1 MIKIIATDMDGTL
14 LDSKKNVPKE
24 LDYVLDKLDEK
35 KVRFIVASGR
45 QYYNLEKQFRD
56 YKHDLIYISENGA
69 MVFDKGEIVY
79 LSEIDGEKLTKP
91 VEIARKIHGA
101 SIILCGEKSAYT
113 ENKGEFFIKN
123 ARLYYEKL
131 QVVDDVLDVVKEG
144 KDKIC
149 KIALFH
155 DESSEKYLSKEF
167 DEVENDFLIS
177 VSGELWMDFMN
188 IGVNKGTAIERIQEY
203 YDVTYDETMAFGDYL
218 NDYEMMQSC
227 KYSYAMANAHPKLK
241 EVSNYEAKS
250 NDENGVV
257 EVIKEYFEI

>member
-24 LDYVLDKLDEK
+24 LGYVLKKLDEK
-35 KVRFIVASGR
+35 NVRFIVASGR
-45 QYYNLEKQFRD
+45 QYYNLEKQFKD
-56 YKHDLIYISENGA
+56 YNQDLIYISENGA

-79 LSEIDGEKLTKP
+79 LSEIDGDKLTKP
-91 VEIARKIHGA
+91 VEIARKIPGA

-113 ENKGEFFIKN
+113 ENKGDFFIKN

-131 QVVDDVLDVVKEG
+131 EVVDNVLDVVREG
-144 KDKIC
+144 RDKIC

-155 DESSEKYLSKEF
+155 DKSSEKYLSKEF

-177 VSGELWMDFMN
+177 VSGELWMDLMN
-188 IGVNKGTAIERIQEY
+188 KGVNKGTAIERIQEC

-241 EVSNYEAKS
+241 EISNYEAKS
-250 NDENGVV
+250 NDENGVM

>member
-14 LDSKKNVPKE
+14 LDSQKNVPKE

-188 IGVNKGTAIERIQEY
+188 VG
-203 YDVTYDETMAFGDYL
+203 
-218 NDYEMMQSC
+218 
-227 KYSYAMANAHPKLK
+227 
-241 EVSNYEAKS
+241 
-250 NDENGVV
+250 
-257 EVIKEYFEI
+257 

>member
-14 LDSKKNVPKE
+14 LDSQKNVPKE

-101 SIILCGEKSAYT
+101 SIILCGEKMRRRSKIRSWNWWMRPSICGQRT
-113 ENKGEFFIKN
+113 EIQN
-123 ARLYYEKL
+123 AWWIRLSPRRRLDTRKP
-131 QVVDDVLDVVKEG
+131 VL
-144 KDKIC
+144 
-149 KIALFH
+149 
-155 DESSEKYLSKEF
+155 SSTMRLRA
-167 DEVENDFLIS
+167 
-177 VSGELWMDFMN
+177 WA
-188 IGVNKGTAIERIQEY
+188 AI
-203 YDVTYDETMAFGDYL
+203 
-218 NDYEMMQSC
+218 
-227 KYSYAMANAHPKLK
+227 
-241 EVSNYEAKS
+241 
-250 NDENGVV
+250 
-257 EVIKEYFEI
+257 

>member
-1 MIKIIATDMDGTL
+1 MFPSEDIKAELKVEMTYIQKCYPYEKRSAT
-14 LDSKKNVPKE
+14 S
-24 LDYVLDKLDEK
+24 
-35 KVRFIVASGR
+35 
-45 QYYNLEKQFRD
+45 
-56 YKHDLIYISENGA
+56 YI
-69 MVFDKGEIVY
+69 
-79 LSEIDGEKLTKP
+79 
-91 VEIARKIHGA
+91 
-101 SIILCGEKSAYT
+101 
-113 ENKGEFFIKN
+113 GEFFIKN

-188 IGVNKGTAIERIQEY
+188 VGVNKGTAIERIQEY

-218 NDYEMMQSC
+218 N
-227 KYSYAMANAHPKLK
+227 AKL
-241 EVSNYEAKS
+241 
-250 NDENGVV
+250 
-257 EVIKEYFEI
+257 

>member
-1 MIKIIATDMDGTL
+1 M
-14 LDSKKNVPKE
+14 
-24 LDYVLDKLDEK
+24 
-35 KVRFIVASGR
+35 RFIVASGR
-45 QYYNLEKQFRD
+45 QYYNLRKQFEG
-56 YKHDLIYISENGA
+56 YNQDLIYISENGS

-79 LSEIDGEKLTKP
+79 LSEISAEKLIKP
-91 VEIARKIHGA
+91 VEIARKIKGA

-113 ENKGEFFIKN
+113 ENRGEFFTKH
-123 ARLYYEKL
+123 ADMYYERL
-131 QVVDDVLDVVKEG
+131 EVVDDVLDIVREG
-144 KDKIC
+144 NDRIC

-155 DESSEKYLSKEF
+155 DENSEKYLSKEF
-167 DEVENDFLIS
+167 SEVEDEFLIS

-188 IGVNKGTAIERIQEY
+188 IGVNKGTAIERIQEA
-203 YDVTYDETMAFGDYL
+203 YDITYDETMAFGDYL